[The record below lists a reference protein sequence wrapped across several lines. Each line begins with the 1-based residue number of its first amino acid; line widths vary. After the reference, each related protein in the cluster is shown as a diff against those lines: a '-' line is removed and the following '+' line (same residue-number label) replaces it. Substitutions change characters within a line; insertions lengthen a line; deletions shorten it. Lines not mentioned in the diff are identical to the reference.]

1 MTSSVRTRLLLS
13 VLAVLLPAA
22 VAAGMLLIEVFG
34 NRLLRDVDVGLE
46 EEAST
51 VAELL
56 ARPGRASMMPDL
68 LDEIASETDLGLGKR
83 IVVRRGDII
92 IAEAPPGS
100 AAAIAAAG
108 PDMQQATAVAGA
120 ANDPLTVVVAVPAA
134 AALLA
139 TRRLTLLLAAGIP
152 AGLLLTAGGLWWVMG
167 RALRPLETAAR
178 QMETVDATDLSTR
191 VPLANPAD
199 EVGRMVAAL
208 NRMLD
213 RVAVSVAELQ
223 RFTAD
228 AAHELRTPIAVLRT
242 GLEVALTRERDA
254 ADYRAALEE
263 ALEETE
269 RLSQLA
275 EDLLTLVL
283 LEGRPA
289 GRSSAPLRLAEM
301 LQELA
306 DAWGIRAAQ
315 SGVDLVV
322 DADADVEVLGTAP
335 DLYRLFNNLIENA
348 LRHTSAG
355 GTITMQ
361 AHENGSRLHIAVIDT
376 GTGIAADDL
385 PRVFDRFYRGR
396 SQRARR
402 QRPRSQHRARSP
414 SARRLRGDA
423 RQQRTRR
430 LHRHR
435 VTAASWRCLIPPK
448 ISPRPKSR
456 PRSK

>member
-1 MTSSVRTRLLLS
+1 VTSSVRTRLLLS

-22 VAAGMLLIEVFG
+22 VAAGMLLIQVFG
-34 NRLLRDVDVGLE
+34 SRLLRDVDVGLE

-56 ARPGRASMMPDL
+56 ARPDRAAMMPDL
-68 LDEIASETDLGLGKR
+68 LDEIAAETDLGLGKR
-83 IVVRRGDII
+83 IVVRRGDVV

-100 AAAIAAAG
+100 AAALAGAG
-108 PDMQQATAVAGA
+108 PEMQQASANAGSP
-120 ANDPLTVVVAVPAA
+120 NDPLTVVVAVPAT

-139 TRRLTLLLAAGIP
+139 THRLTLLLAVGIP

-178 QMETVDATDLSTR
+178 QMEAVDGADLRTR

-213 RVAVSVAELQ
+213 RVAASVAELQ

-242 GLEVALTRERDA
+242 GLDVALARQRDA
-254 ADYRAALEE
+254 AEYRAALEE
-263 ALEETE
+263 ALEETV

-275 EDLLTLVL
+275 EDLLTLAL

-289 GRSSAPLRLAEM
+289 ARSSAPLRLAEM

-306 DAWGIRAAQ
+306 DAWGARATQ
-315 SGVDLVV
+315 SDIDLVV
-322 DADADVEVLGTAP
+322 DADADAEVLGTAP

-348 LRHTSAG
+348 LRHTTAG
-355 GTITMQ
+355 GTITVQ
-361 AHENGSRLHIAVIDT
+361 ARQNGSRLRVAVIDT

-396 SQRARR
+396 STTGVGSGLGLSIARAIAHAHGGEVTLANGERGGCVATVTL
-402 QRPRSQHRARSP
+402 PR
-414 SARRLRGDA
+414 
-423 RQQRTRR
+423 
-430 LHRHR
+430 
-435 VTAASWRCLIPPK
+435 VW
-448 ISPRPKSR
+448 
-456 PRSK
+456 

>member
-13 VLAVLLPAA
+13 VLAVLLPAT

-56 ARPGRASMMPDL
+56 ARPERASMMPDL

-108 PDMQQATAVAGA
+108 REMQQATAAAGA

-191 VPLANPAD
+191 VPLAN
-199 EVGRMVAAL
+199 
-208 NRMLD
+208 
-213 RVAVSVAELQ
+213 SC
-223 RFTAD
+223 
-228 AAHELRTPIAVLRT
+228 
-242 GLEVALTRERDA
+242 
-254 ADYRAALEE
+254 
-263 ALEETE
+263 
-269 RLSQLA
+269 
-275 EDLLTLVL
+275 
-283 LEGRPA
+283 
-289 GRSSAPLRLAEM
+289 
-301 LQELA
+301 
-306 DAWGIRAAQ
+306 
-315 SGVDLVV
+315 
-322 DADADVEVLGTAP
+322 
-335 DLYRLFNNLIENA
+335 
-348 LRHTSAG
+348 
-355 GTITMQ
+355 
-361 AHENGSRLHIAVIDT
+361 
-376 GTGIAADDL
+376 
-385 PRVFDRFYRGR
+385 
-396 SQRARR
+396 
-402 QRPRSQHRARSP
+402 RPR
-414 SARRLRGDA
+414 
-423 RQQRTRR
+423 
-430 LHRHR
+430 
-435 VTAASWRCLIPPK
+435 
-448 ISPRPKSR
+448 
-456 PRSK
+456 